1 MTEPNAS
8 AQPSPTG
15 TSRRDAA
22 ELHVPVLRDRCVELL
37 APALREAGSVLVDG
51 TLGMGGH
58 AEAVLERCPNA
69 RVIGIDRD
77 REAIALASARL
88 ARFGARFE
96 AVHATYDEIDDVV
109 THTVGRPVEGVLLD
123 LGVSSLQLD
132 DAERGFSYSRPAPLD
147 MRMDASSGETAADL
161 LADLDER
168 ELTRILREYGE
179 ERFAHRIAS
188 AIVRQRDAA
197 PLETSTQLAELVQ
210 RSVPRASQKT
220 GGHPAKRTFQ
230 ALRIAVNGELE
241 ILAETLPRAIE
252 VLAVGGRIVVESY
265 HSLEDRLV
273 KRALAR
279 GAASSAPRE
288 WPVEPETHRP
298 YLELLVRGAEK
309 AGDGEQAANPRAA
322 SVRLR
327 AAVRTRP
334 TPEHMLTP
342 DQPAAGSTRRTRH
355 PRRTA

>member
-1 MTEPNAS
+1 MTEPA
-8 AQPSPTG
+8 
-15 TSRRDAA
+15 RRAA
-22 ELHVPVLRDRCVELL
+22 DLHVPVLRRRCVELL
-37 APALREAGSVLVDG
+37 APALQEPGSVLVDG

-58 AEAVLERCPNA
+58 SEAVLGACPNA
-69 RVIGIDRD
+69 HVIGIDRD
-77 REAIALASARL
+77 RDAIALASERL
-88 ARFGARFE
+88 VRFGDRFE

-109 THTVGRPVEGVLLD
+109 ADTVGRPVQGVLLD

-132 DAERGFSYSRPAPLD
+132 VAERGFSYSRPAPLD
-147 MRMDASSGETAADL
+147 MRMDASTGPTAAEL
-161 LADLDER
+161 LAELDER
-168 ELTRILREYGE
+168 ELARILREYGE

-188 AIVRQRDAA
+188 AIVRERAVT
-197 PLETSTQLAELVQ
+197 PLTTSTQLAELVQ

-230 ALRIAVNGELE
+230 ALRIAVNQELD
-241 ILAETLPRAIE
+241 ILADTLPRAIE

-273 KRALAR
+273 KRALTR
-279 GAASSAPRE
+279 GATSSAPRE

-298 YLELLVRGAEK
+298 YLDLLVRGAEK
-309 AGDGEQAANPRAA
+309 ADDGEQGTNPRAA

-334 TPEHMLTP
+334 TPDHMLTP
-342 DQPAAGSTRRTRH
+342 ASTSTVRRTS
-355 PRRTA
+355 

>member
-8 AQPSPTG
+8 PQQG
-15 TSRRDAA
+15 TSPRRDAA
-22 ELHVPVLRDRCVELL
+22 DLHVPVLRDRCVELL
-37 APALREAGSVLVDG
+37 APALREPGSVLVDG

-58 AEAVLERCPNA
+58 SEAVLEACPNA
-69 RVIGIDRD
+69 SVIGIDRD
-77 REAIALASARL
+77 LQAIDLASRRL
-88 ARFGARFE
+88 ARFGERFR
-96 AVHATYDEIDDVV
+96 AVHATYDEIDEVVADVV
-109 THTVGRPVEGVLLD
+109 GHPVQGVLLD

-147 MRMDASSGETAADL
+147 MRMDASTGPTAADL
-161 LADLDER
+161 LAEDDER
-168 ELTRILREYGE
+168 ELARILREYGE

-188 AIVRQRDAA
+188 AIVRERATT

-230 ALRIAVNGELE
+230 ALRIAVNGELD
-241 ILAETLPRAIE
+241 ILADALPRAIE

-279 GAASSAPRE
+279 GATSSAPRE
-288 WPVEPETHRP
+288 WPIEPETHRP
-298 YLELLVRGAEK
+298 YLELVVRGAEK
-309 AGDGEQAANPRAA
+309 ADDVEQATNPRAA

-327 AAVRTRP
+327 AATRTRP
-334 TPEHMLTP
+334 TPDHML
-342 DQPAAGSTRRTRH
+342 DAAWRTS
-355 PRRTA
+355 